1 MDKKDPLQRLSALL
15 SRLPGIG
22 EKSALRLSLSIVR
35 GNQEYA
41 KALSEA
47 VLEVHSKLDFCSIC
61 GDLSSQPICE
71 RCYLLDMQYL
81 FPLFCLGKSNVPNK

>member
-1 MDKKDPLQRLSALL
+1 MEKKDPLQRLSALL

-22 EKSALRLSLSIVR
+22 EKSALRLALSIVR

-47 VLEVHSKLDFCSIC
+47 VLEVHSKT
-61 GDLSSQPICE
+61 
-71 RCYLLDMQYL
+71 
-81 FPLFCLGKSNVPNK
+81 